1 MGRIVLS
8 EDHGC
13 SYMLDEALGG
23 DILMYHPVY
32 ANGQIETDYNK
43 YDWVEWE
50 YFDNDAELQE
60 AERSLAILQER
71 V

>member
-32 ANGQIETDYNK
+32 INGQIETDVNK
-43 YDWVEWE
+43 YEYVEWE
-50 YFDNDAELQE
+50 YFENDAELQE
-60 AERSLAILQER
+60 AERCLAILQEI